1 VFLEVLG
8 HSEAFEFF
16 QPDHLLQLF
25 VADGELPEVLFKHF
39 LSVMS

>member
-16 QPDHLLQLF
+16 QPDHLLQLL
-25 VADGELPEVLFKHF
+25 VADGELPEVLLNIFYP
-39 LSVMS
+39 